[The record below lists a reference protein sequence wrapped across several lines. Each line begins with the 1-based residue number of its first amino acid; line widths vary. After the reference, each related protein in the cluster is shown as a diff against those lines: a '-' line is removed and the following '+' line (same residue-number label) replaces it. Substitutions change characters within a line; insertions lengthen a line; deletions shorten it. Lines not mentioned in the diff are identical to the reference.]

1 MTLMASTDFK
11 DLLGLQIKRIIR
23 IILIILISFLKQR
36 IKERANT
43 EVGPYNYKT
52 NKTGLVTL

>member
-11 DLLGLQIKRIIR
+11 DLLGLRIIRIIR
-23 IILIILISFLKQR
+23 IILISFFKQR